1 MERGMRFLIVAP
13 WGNPPQWRRAKYRV
27 EVKHPALRIEAEDV
41 EGCSSTAALAQQLR
55 KAGAVDVLIFGIET
69 AVPPAGGLRE
79 AVEEKYREWA
89 RALGVEGD
97 VASLPGIGLYH
108 GWRFQATALHIF
120 NKALHAIL
128 QKAEESRPSFMV
140 VDLTHGVNYQ
150 TVAVLYAAVAASVLL
165 GLEDRTIIYNS
176 EPYPPDHTTDN
187 CIKEEKSQRRDK
199 TEPPS
204 LAVLDV
210 TELQS
215 VMRTI
220 RQLSALK
227 SLAPSRIE
235 TPGGMPQ
242 GLCPRF
248 EKVVASY
255 MLLASGAAALLFP
268 NARYV
273 GREPAV
279 YRPGSGSGGLPA
291 PPDEVNLDDEKHI
304 VSYGEA
310 DASYPIQAAL
320 HYLERELDRLKAD
333 DLAAF
338 LNKAAAHYE
347 KAGVA
352 IVSKVLRATADEL
365 GLMAKAAEVMA
376 DRGVLERRE
385 GAVRL
390 AQREVAAL
398 FENSRRFLEIKDAD
412 ALRDAWEDALC
423 AAEASLRRESR
434 KGVSERALRNLLA
447 HGGFAYTVVKEVAV
461 RGGKVVEAVY
471 DGDKVAELIEM
482 LKPPRCPA
490 RG

>member
-1 MERGMRFLIVAP
+1 MERKMRFLLIAP
-13 WGNPPQWRRAKYRV
+13 WGNPPQWRKAKYRV

-55 KAGAVDVLIFGIET
+55 KARDVDVLIFGMDT
-69 AVPPAGGLRE
+69 AIPPADQVLRK

-89 RALGVEGD
+89 EKLD
-97 VASLPGIGLYH
+97 VKADVVSLPGIGLYH
-108 GWRFQATALHIF
+108 GWHFKATALHIF
-120 NKALHAIL
+120 NKTLHAIL
-128 QKAEESRPSFMV
+128 QKAEEKSRPSFIV

-165 GLEDRTIIYNS
+165 DLEGRTIIYNS
-176 EPYPPDHTTDN
+176 EPYPPDHITEN
-187 CIKEEKSQRRDK
+187 CIKEERQKQVK
-199 TEPPS
+199 KELPS

-215 VMRTI
+215 VIRAI

-227 SLAPSRIE
+227 SLAPSRID
-235 TPGGMPQ
+235 TPREMPQ
-242 GLCPRF
+242 ELCPRF
-248 EKVVASY
+248 EKVVTSY

-268 NARYV
+268 HARYV
-273 GREPAV
+273 GREPAI
-279 YRPGSGSGGLPA
+279 YKPGSGSSGLPP
-291 PPDEVNLDDEKHI
+291 PPDEVNPDDKTHT

-310 DASYPIQAAL
+310 DVSYPIQVAL
-320 HYLERELDRLKAD
+320 HYLERELDKLKAE

-338 LNKAAAHYE
+338 LNKAAGHYE

-352 IVSKVLRATADEL
+352 LVSKVLRTTADEL

-376 DRGVLERRE
+376 DKGVLETRE

-398 FENSRRFLEIKDAD
+398 FDNSKRLLEIKDAD

-423 AAEASLRRESR
+423 AAEALLRREGR
-434 KGVSERALRNLLA
+434 KGVSERDLRNLLA
-447 HGGFAYTVVKEVAV
+447 HGGFAYTVVREVTV
-461 RGGKVVEAVY
+461 REAKIVEAAY
-471 DGDKVAELIEM
+471 DGDKVAELIQL
-482 LKPPRCPA
+482 LKPPRC
-490 RG
+490 

>member
-1 MERGMRFLIVAP
+1 MERKMRFLLIAP
-13 WGNPPQWRRAKYRV
+13 WGNPPQWRKAKYRV

-41 EGCSSTAALAQQLR
+41 EGCSSTAALAKQLG
-55 KAGAVDVLIFGIET
+55 KTGDVDVLIFGMDT
-69 AVPPAGGLRE
+69 AIPPADQGIRK

-89 RALGVEGD
+89 KTLGVEGD
-97 VASLPGIGLYH
+97 VVSLPGIGLYH
-108 GWRFQATALHIF
+108 GWRFKATALHIF

-128 QKAEESRPSFMV
+128 QKAEKSKPSFIV

-165 GLEDRTIIYNS
+165 DLEGRTIIYNS
-176 EPYPPDHTTDN
+176 EPYPPDHITEN
-187 CIKEEKSQRRDK
+187 CIKEERQKQVK
-199 TEPPS
+199 KELPS

-215 VMRTI
+215 VIRAI

-227 SLAPSRIE
+227 SLAPSRID
-235 TPGGMPQ
+235 TPREMPQ
-242 GLCPRF
+242 ELCPRF
-248 EKVVASY
+248 EKVVTSY

-273 GREPAV
+273 GREPAI
-279 YRPGSGSGGLPA
+279 YKPGSGSGGLPP
-291 PPDEVNLDDEKHI
+291 PPDEVNRDDETHT

-320 HYLERELDRLKAD
+320 HYLERELDKLKAE

-338 LNKAAAHYE
+338 LNKAAGHYE

-352 IVSKVLRATADEL
+352 LVSKVLRTTADEL

-376 DRGVLERRE
+376 DRRVLETRE

-398 FENSRRFLEIKDAD
+398 FENGKRLLEIKDAD

-423 AAEASLRRESR
+423 AAEALLRSESR

-447 HGGFAYTVVKEVAV
+447 HGGFAYTVVREVTVRGAKIAEVA
-461 RGGKVVEAVY
+461 Y
-471 DGDKVAELIEM
+471 DGDKVAELISL
-482 LKPPRCPA
+482 LKPPRC
-490 RG
+490 